1 MVFDMEVMFMNDNG
15 IYVEDNFYEVSLFFL
30 FNFEIFFLRKCF
42 FNNFRGII
50 LKFKNVC
57 Y

>member
-30 FNFEIFFLRKCF
+30 FYFEFFFWGNGFL
-42 FNNFRGII
+42 II
-50 LKFKNVC
+50 LEV
-57 Y
+57 